1 MKKNLKKPLKSLM
14 LTAMALLTATA
25 TAVNA
30 TSYVTIKVEHIWE
43 DNNNAYGTRP
53 GEVTVDIN
61 QVQGK
66 DPEGKDKVITDNFT
80 TVTGDGSTAGQK
92 AASDADKADKSKD
105 DVLAEAG
112 KKGQEA
118 GVQAGADA
126 KDKLDG
132 F

>member
-1 MKKNLKKPLKSLM
+1 MKKNFRKPLKSLM

-53 GEVTVDIN
+53 DEVTVDIT

-66 DPEGKDKVITDNFT
+66 DQDGKDQVIKDDFTEVTD
-80 TVTGDGSTAGQK
+80 DGSKRPALARRTK
-92 AASDADKADKSKD
+92 AMRSCWRRSGRRARKPASRPAPA
-105 DVLAEAG
+105 
-112 KKGQEA
+112 
-118 GVQAGADA
+118 
-126 KDKLDG
+126 
-132 F
+132 

>member
-1 MKKNLKKPLKSLM
+1 MKKNFRKPLKSLM

-53 GEVTVDIN
+53 DEVTVDIT

-66 DPEGKDKVITDNFT
+66 DQDGKDQVIKDDFTEVTD
-80 TVTGDGSTAGQK
+80 DGSTAGK
-92 AASDADKADKSKD
+92 EAGAGAADKSAED
-105 DVLAEAG
+105 LLARCG
-112 KKGQEA
+112 PR
-118 GVQAGADA
+118 
-126 KDKLDG
+126 
-132 F
+132 